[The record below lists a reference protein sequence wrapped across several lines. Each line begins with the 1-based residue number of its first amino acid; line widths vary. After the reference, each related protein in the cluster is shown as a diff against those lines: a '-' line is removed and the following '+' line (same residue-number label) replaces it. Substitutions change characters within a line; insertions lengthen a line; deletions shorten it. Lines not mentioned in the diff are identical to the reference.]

1 MKKIRLVINNDFKNK
16 NKEKFFIK
24 KELQCILN
32 LYAKMVSNGSW
43 KDYSFSYCTR
53 EVSFDVYQRSSEKPV
68 LKITKNLRPN
78 YFNEKYLIK
87 DKEGNIIKK
96 SENLSQLINKTSW
109 NNLKLIK

>member
-1 MKKIRLVINNDFKNK
+1 MRNKLRLIVNNNFDKG
-16 NKEKFFIK
+16 ESFFVK
-24 KELQCILN
+24 KELRSILN
-32 LYAKMVSNGSW
+32 LYAKKVSSGDW
-43 KDYSFSYCTR
+43 KDYGLSVNKK
-53 EVSFDVYQRSSEKPV
+53 EVTFDVYQRSSEKPV